1 MLLSTRLRLF
11 LNEINT
17 NEEGEMMKPH
27 ETTIAGKD
35 YFAWQYEEQTQVK
48 HKLLAYYWRI

>member
-17 NEEGEMMKPH
+17 NEEGDND
-27 ETTIAGKD
+27 ETTRNYHCGKGL
-35 YFAWQYEEQTQVK
+35 FCMA
-48 HKLLAYYWRI
+48 I

>member
-1 MLLSTRLRLF
+1 
-11 LNEINT
+11 
-17 NEEGEMMKPH
+17 MMKPH

-48 HKLLAYYWRI
+48 HKLLAYYWRIVNSENIGIPCLWIATVDAEHI